1 MQENPLQQL
10 RDVHLPSEPGW
21 WPPAPGWW
29 LLTCICIVAVF
40 FLGLTAWRGHKRKRP
55 IRSAKVLLE
64 DTLTDYRLGQIG
76 ALDYVN
82 RANEILKRLLVMA
95 FGIRSLATTS
105 NEDWLRALDRISGS
119 NDFSQNCGYILGH
132 ARFAPAATTDIETLH
147 QSISRVLDR
156 AHPTKTPLLF
166 MATDHA

>member
-10 RDVHLPSEPGW
+10 RDVHLPLEPGW

-29 LLTCICIVAVF
+29 LLICICIVAVF

-95 FGIRSLATTS
+95 FDIRSLATTS
-105 NEDWLRALDRISGS
+105 NEDWL
-119 NDFSQNCGYILGH
+119 
-132 ARFAPAATTDIETLH
+132 
-147 QSISRVLDR
+147 
-156 AHPTKTPLLF
+156 
-166 MATDHA
+166 

>member
-10 RDVHLPSEPGW
+10 RDVHLPLEPGW

-64 DTLTDYRLGQIG
+64 DTLTDY
-76 ALDYVN
+76 VN

-95 FGIRSLATTS
+95 LGIRSLATTS